1 MEAKLGEMLFNSLKS
16 VNEVIILKEQLR
28 KNNEALMAL
37 ADAHT
42 GEVEMMLED
51 LVAENN
57 KVLEINF
64 NN

>member
-1 MEAKLGEMLFNSLKS
+1 MEPKLGEMLFNSLKS

-37 ADAHT
+37 SDTHT
-42 GEVEMMLED
+42 GEVAMILED

-64 NN
+64 NI

>member
-1 MEAKLGEMLFNSLKS
+1 MESKLGEMLFNSLKS

-37 ADAHT
+37 SDTHT
-42 GEVEMMLED
+42 GEVAMILED

-64 NN
+64 NI

>member
-1 MEAKLGEMLFNSLKS
+1 MESKLGEMLFNSLKS

-37 ADAHT
+37 ADTHT
-42 GEVEMMLED
+42 GEVAMMLED
-51 LVAENN
+51 LVEQNN

-64 NN
+64 NI

>member
-42 GEVEMMLED
+42 GEVAMMLED

-64 NN
+64 NI